1 VAVKTHYPR
10 TIRNGSATAKIY
22 KVATHSGTVYSVD
35 YILDGKR
42 TRRAFT
48 DPEEA
53 HGHAK
58 AVVGDMA
65 KGRVHDAKITGRD
78 ADQLTEAKRMLAGTG
93 TPLTVV
99 VGEWVAL
106 KKKAGDIPLGAIV
119 DYYLMHRPDKVNR
132 TLVKDAVAKYLKD
145 LDQDGA
151 APKYLK
157 EQSRMLNRFAGDFN
171 LTLDMVT
178 SAAVDEWV
186 RNLRGVN
193 HRHAKK
199 QQKAAPLAPRSRK
212 NYLVALSALFNWAR
226 GQQMVPKTF
235 TEIQD
240 VRHPKATAS
249 DPHPLTVDEMVN
261 LLSAADDEFKPYL
274 LLRGFAG
281 IRADEITRM
290 DWSMIGADYIRLP
303 ASVTKTKTGRII
315 PIQPNLAAWLAGC
328 RQKKGKVCPYRN
340 PSNKLTETTHKA
352 GFAPRHNALRDAF
365 VSYRVAV
372 TQDAAKVALEA
383 GNSPRVIAQ
392 SYLQLKTAEE
402 GKAWFS
408 IMPENVNKVVVLN
421 QKEAA

>member
-1 VAVKTHYPR
+1 MKSQYPR
-10 TIRNGSATAKIY
+10 TTRNGSATAKIY
-22 KVATHSGTVYSVD
+22 KVVTHSGVVYSVD

-48 DPEEA
+48 DPEDA
-53 HGHAK
+53 HRHAK
-58 AVVGDMA
+58 CVVDDMG
-65 KGRVHDAKITGRD
+65 KGRVHESKITGRD
-78 ADQLTEAKRMLAGTG
+78 ADQLTEAKRMLAGMD
-93 TPLTVV
+93 TPLTVA

-106 KKKAGDIPLGAIV
+106 KKKAGDVPLAGII
-119 DYYLMHRPDKVNR
+119 DYYLLNRPDKVNQ
-132 TLVKDAVAKYLKD
+132 TLVKDAVAKYMVD
-145 LDQDGA
+145 LEQDGA

-157 EQSRMLNRFAGDFN
+157 EQRRMLERFAGDFN
-171 LTLDMVT
+171 LNLDAVT

-193 HRHAKK
+193 HRHEKK
-199 QQKAAPLAPRSRK
+199 HQKAAPLAPRSRK

-235 TEIQD
+235 SEIQD

-249 DPHPLTVDEMVN
+249 EPHPLTVDEMVN
-261 LLSAADDEFKPYL
+261 LLSVADDEFKPYL

-281 IRADEITRM
+281 IRAAEITRM
-290 DWSMIGADYIRLP
+290 DWSMIGAEYIRLP
-303 ASVTKTKTGRII
+303 AAVTKTKTGRII
-315 PIQPNLAAWLAGC
+315 PIQPNLAAWLADC
-328 RQKKGKVCPYRN
+328 RQKKGKVCSYLN

-372 TQDAAKVALEA
+372 TQDAAKVSLEA

-392 SYLQLKTAEE
+392 SYLQLKTPDE

-408 IMPENVNKVVVLN
+408 IVPEHTNKVLVLN